1 MIQINQLTLRRGV
14 KTLLQDSHLTVYP
27 QERVGIIGANGA
39 GKTTLFALLNNE
51 IEPDKGDVSVP
62 DDWRIAQVEQ
72 HIQTPDREAVEFV
85 IDGDHHLRTLQA
97 QRENVDLDDG
107 EAVALLET
115 ALTDAGAWSA
125 RARAEQLLI
134 GLGFTP
140 DQWTLPVKQFSGG
153 WQMRLALARAL
164 MAPSDLLL
172 LDEPTN
178 HLDLDAML
186 WLEQWLKSYDGT
198 VLVISHDTEFLDAVC
213 SSIIHFENQQLHRY
227 RGNYSQF
234 QRQRTEKLRLAEAS
248 FEKKQQKI
256 AHMQRFIER
265 FRAQASKAKQAQ
277 SRIKALER
285 MQPVAP
291 IVQAQG
297 IEINFPNPDF
307 MPDPLL
313 RLSQA
318 SLGYRATEGAQR
330 DTNNTV
336 IFESINATIRA
347 GSRIGIL
354 GMNGAGKSTFVKSLA
369 GTLPLLKGERIA
381 AQQLKVGYFAQHQLD
396 MLDRHSSPLL
406 HMQRIAP
413 QENEQALRSYLG
425 RFGFQ
430 GTKALDTIEHFSG
443 GEKARLALALIV
455 WDEPNLLLLDEPT
468 NHLDIDTRDALSQ
481 ALTEYEGSVLI
492 VSHDRQLLRQTVD
505 EFWLVNAG
513 QITHFDGDLEDY
525 KRWFFQQQSKGHT
538 QPDDAS
544 ATQAPNLSRRE
555 IRQQAAAQR
564 QALAARTRPL
574 EKQSQAIEKKLE
586 PLQKE
591 HQALL
596 ELIGD
601 AAFYTAEYDAQ
612 REEIISKEG
621 TLGKEIA
628 ALEEKWLELQTE
640 IEEIIAQL
648 DET

>member
-1 MIQINQLTLRRGV
+1 MIQINQLTLRRGT
-14 KTLLQDSHLTVYP
+14 KTLLSDSHLTVYP

-39 GKTTLFALLNNE
+39 GKTSLFALLNNE
-51 IEPDKGDVSVP
+51 IEPDQGDVSVP
-62 DDWRIAQVEQ
+62 QEWRISQVEQ
-72 HIQTPDREAVEFV
+72 HIQTPDRIAIEFV
-85 IDGDHHLRTLQA
+85 IDGDRHLRDLQA
-97 QRENVDLDDG
+97 QRKAVDLDDG
-107 EAVALLET
+107 ESIALLET
-115 ALTDAGAWSA
+115 ALNDAGAWSA
-125 RARAEQLLI
+125 RARAEQLLV
-134 GLGFTP
+134 GLGFAP
-140 DQWTLPVKQFSGG
+140 EQWTLPVKQFSGG

-186 WLEQWLKSYDGT
+186 WLEHWLKSYPGT

-213 SSIIHFENQQLHRY
+213 SSIIHFEHQQLQRY
-227 RGNYSQF
+227 RGNYSHF
-234 QRQRTEKLRLAEAS
+234 QQQRTERLRLAEAS
-248 FEKKQQKI
+248 MEKQQQKI

-265 FRAQASKAKQAQ
+265 FRAKASKAKQAQ

-285 MQPVAP
+285 MRPVAP
-291 IVQAQG
+291 IVHEQS

-318 SLGYRATEGAQR
+318 NLGYTANGKQPHDKVILKAV
-330 DTNNTV
+330 NTSV
-336 IFESINATIRA
+336 RA
-347 GSRIGIL
+347 GSRIGVL

-369 GTLPLLKGERIA
+369 GTLPLLSGERIA

-396 MLDRHSSPLL
+396 MLDTQGSPLL

-413 QENEQALRSYLG
+413 EQNEQRLRNYLG
-425 RFGFQ
+425 RFGFK
-430 GTKALDTIEHFSG
+430 GTMALDKIAHFSG

-505 EFWLVNAG
+505 EFWLVSAG
-513 QITHFDGDLEDY
+513 KIEQFDGDLEDY
-525 KRWFFQQQSKGHT
+525 KQWFFQQQNKHVSQNAESGSESS
-538 QPDDAS
+538 AS
-544 ATQAPNLSRRE
+544 PSLSRRE

-564 QALAARTRPL
+564 QALSAQTRPL
-574 EKQSQAIEKKLE
+574 KKQSQAIEKKLE

-591 HQALL
+591 HQELL
-596 ELIGD
+596 ELISD
-601 AAFYTAEYDAQ
+601 SAFYTAKYDAQ
-612 REEIISKEG
+612 REDVIAREG
-621 TLGKEIA
+621 TLSKQIA
-628 ALEEKWLELQTE
+628 DLEEEWLTLQME
-640 IEEIIAQL
+640 IETLTEQAG
-648 DET
+648 EV